1 MKAVLWPSSVHPTSF
16 QFADLMHLH
25 ITLRVKYFFF
35 FVSLFYERGV
45 GGSRK
50 KLLQK
55 SWVQGI
61 LFFYGKYLGLGGF
74 FIDLFF

>member
-35 FVSLFYERGV
+35 LCLVILRARCWWFSEKITSKVMGTGHFV
-45 GGSRK
+45 
-50 KLLQK
+50 LLWK
-55 SWVQGI
+55 IFGIGGI
-61 LFFYGKYLGLGGF
+61 LY
-74 FIDLFF
+74 